1 MEDIDSAK
9 PSSNNRSL
17 GAAFMTSGPAL
28 LHSRQFQCRGGFN
41 NASQCDL
48 FQLGQMIRFFSMRAK
63 TIFFGSTLIDPDFSA
78 APEDEHTVGESRSDQ
93 ASGPPSD
100 ITAIIA
106 SVKQYPDYPIDEA
119 HTGCGVRR
127 RIMPA
132 LECVEKFAWDDRGLL
147 GITPIASDSPVLDPS
162 ISLKWIPWAD
172 LLHRKHMVDVSF
184 ARVTAVYYPS
194 APSKNQVT
202 RSTPQEELGRLLFTA
217 AKRDWSAAGSV

>member
-1 MEDIDSAK
+1 M
-9 PSSNNRSL
+9 
-17 GAAFMTSGPAL
+17 GAAFTASAHAL
-28 LHSRQFQCRGGFN
+28 FQSRQFQCRGGFN

-48 FQLGQMIRFFSMRAK
+48 FQLGQMIRFFSMRAR
-63 TIFFGSTLIDPDFSA
+63 TIFLGSTLIDPDFDSA
-78 APEDEHTVGESRSDQ
+78 PNDGHTAGESKNDQ
-93 ASGPPSD
+93 PPGPPSD

-106 SVKQYPDYPIDEA
+106 SIKQYPDYAIDES

-132 LECVEKFAWDDRGLL
+132 LECIEKFIWDDRGLL
-147 GITPIASDSPVLDPS
+147 GITPTVLDTADSLRPS
-162 ISLKWIPWAD
+162 KWTLWTD
-172 LLHRKHMVDVSF
+172 LTRKKHTVDISF

-217 AKRDWSAAGSV
+217 ARRDWSAAGSG